1 MTAEWQRLIR
11 HRWSRRSGGRSRAC
25 GVEIEFKMI
34 RQQSRHEYEKPA
46 KRKEPLSEGA

>member
-1 MTAEWQRLIR
+1 MTAEWQPVV
-11 HRWSRRSGGRSRAC
+11 HQRWSRRSDGLSHAYGI
-25 GVEIEFKMI
+25 EIESKMI